1 MKKDTNIVYNVCIQN
16 TNIEERYG
24 ANILKMLTV
33 IYFGGNEEGVWLII
47 FSPLY
52 VPIIKK
58 KKFSKEKN
66 GHRYSVILIK
76 PQVMAQDTK
85 LNMFRKNVLAQFRKH
100 YLI

>member
-1 MKKDTNIVYNVCIQN
+1 
-16 TNIEERYG
+16 
-24 ANILKMLTV
+24 MLTV

-47 FSPLY
+47 FSSLY
-52 VPIIKK
+52 IPIIKKK

-66 GHRYSVILIK
+66 DHRYSVILIK

-100 YLI
+100 DLI

>member
-24 ANILKMLTV
+24 TNILKMLTV

-52 VPIIKK
+52 IPII
-58 KKFSKEKN
+58 
-66 GHRYSVILIK
+66 
-76 PQVMAQDTK
+76 
-85 LNMFRKNVLAQFRKH
+85 
-100 YLI
+100 